1 MLFSFPQSLPD
12 FVECLIRHVRHQDI
26 LTYFKKLS
34 LVSVSEHS
42 IVFGV
47 GSSFAAKALN
57 KKFVLAVVD
66 TLADLWCSQSEVSFV
81 VDDWELHDL
90 LVYIDHQNDVHEEES
105 SLEVPSQEKKGF
117 VDPPKTKDISPNEV
131 ETLSRRT
138 LNPRY
143 QLENYV
149 VGPSNQ
155 LAFAAADAVSR
166 RPGQSY
172 NPLFI
177 YGGVGLGKTHLLQ
190 AIGNAT
196 KNRFADKHVV
206 YTTADKFLSDY
217 VDSVKRRNTDN
228 LRDRYA
234 AIDVLIIDD
243 IQFLA
248 RKTQTQEELYN
259 IFNILYDAKKQI
271 VLSGDRAPRELEELE
286 PRLKSRFESGIIV
299 DVAIPDYETKL
310 AIIQGKISERGFRVE
325 KEVLEYIA
333 FHAGENI
340 RELEGILNQ
349 IVAQYELTAV
359 PPTLDNVAK
368 LLNRHSVTQVR
379 IGSTLVEPV
388 SKVRSYEDLLDHVA
402 KHFWLEAKHLISQ
415 NRQKQYMIPRQIAMY
430 LLKNRMHYTLERIGN
445 IFGGRNH
452 SAVLYSCKKLETMLK
467 KDQNLH
473 YEVNVIRDKLWL

>member
-1 MLFSFPQSLPD
+1 M
-12 FVECLIRHVRHQDI
+12 
-26 LTYFKKLS
+26 
-34 LVSVSEHS
+34 
-42 IVFGV
+42 
-47 GSSFAAKALN
+47 
-57 KKFVLAVVD
+57 
-66 TLADLWCSQSEVSFV
+66 
-81 VDDWELHDL
+81 
-90 LVYIDHQNDVHEEES
+90 
-105 SLEVPSQEKKGF
+105 
-117 VDPPKTKDISPNEV
+117 
-131 ETLSRRT
+131 
-138 LNPRY
+138 
-143 QLENYV
+143 
-149 VGPSNQ
+149 
-155 LAFAAADAVSR
+155 SR

-196 KNRFADKHVV
+196 KNRFPDKHVV

-234 AIDVLIIDD
+234 TIDVLIIDD

-402 KHFWLEAKHLISQ
+402 KHF
-415 NRQKQYMIPRQIAMY
+415 
-430 LLKNRMHYTLERIGN
+430 
-445 IFGGRNH
+445 
-452 SAVLYSCKKLETMLK
+452 
-467 KDQNLH
+467 
-473 YEVNVIRDKLWL
+473 

>member
-1 MLFSFPQSLPD
+1 MSAAGAHSATGGAEIAAVLADHRVVAAFAAQGALHQPGLV
-12 FVECLIRHVRHQDI
+12 FVAGGFENAHLASRVAGFVKHAEHGVAVDDQRGQVGDGGRPVLLTAGAGHEGHEVAQGFRIVDELAQLHADPGRVHDAHVEGQDARQA
-26 LTYFKKLS
+26 
-34 LVSVSEHS
+34 VQGARVVARQPH
-42 IVFGV
+42 GV
-47 GSSFAAKALN
+47 GAGDAVRQGDFLEAEDEVFAGGR
-57 KKFVLAVVD
+57 VLDIHRPGQGAVGAGLGLLQAEHAVEHRGRQVAVEGIEL
-66 TLADLWCSQSEVSFV
+66 LAAVAHHLGEGG
-81 VDDWELHDL
+81 
-90 LVYIDHQNDVHEEES
+90 DH
-105 SLEVPSQEKKGF
+105 
-117 VDPPKTKDISPNEV
+117 
-131 ETLSRRT
+131 SRH
-138 LNPRY
+138 
-143 QLENYV
+143 
-149 VGPSNQ
+149 Q

-379 IGSTLVEPV
+379 LGSTLVEPV

-402 KHFWLEAKHLISQ
+402 KHF
-415 NRQKQYMIPRQIAMY
+415 
-430 LLKNRMHYTLERIGN
+430 
-445 IFGGRNH
+445 
-452 SAVLYSCKKLETMLK
+452 
-467 KDQNLH
+467 
-473 YEVNVIRDKLWL
+473 